1 MPGNNVRLK
10 SKLGSV
16 QLHIQKLTCV
26 SKKCQ
31 YSCDVAYPKFSTL
44 VKVDCISQSL
54 SRGVIIGKTIKKAI
68 LLKFS
73 DIQIKPI
80 SKRGRQTIHPH
91 IGFVSPQKI
100 LRLHPCVSIMLL
112 YSSESKKRKKM
123 SNCHRGCQSKK
134 MEKLL
139 LHYKVHIF

>member
-31 YSCDVAYPKFSTL
+31 YSCDVAYPKFSAL

-73 DIQIKPI
+73 DIYINPI
-80 SKRGRQTIHPH
+80 SIRGRQTIHPH

-100 LRLHPCVSIMLL
+100 LRLHPCLSIMLL
-112 YSSESKKRKKM
+112 YSSESKKRKK
-123 SNCHRGCQSKK
+123 NV
-134 MEKLL
+134 KLSQRL
-139 LHYKVHIF
+139 SVEENGKTFASL

>member
-73 DIQIKPI
+73 DIYIKPI
-80 SKRGRQTIHPH
+80 SIRGRQTIHPH

-100 LRLHPCVSIMLL
+100 LRLHPCLSIMLL
-112 YSSESKKRKKM
+112 YSSESKKRKK
-123 SNCHRGCQSKK
+123 NV
-134 MEKLL
+134 KLSQRL
-139 LHYKVHIF
+139 SVEENGKTFASL